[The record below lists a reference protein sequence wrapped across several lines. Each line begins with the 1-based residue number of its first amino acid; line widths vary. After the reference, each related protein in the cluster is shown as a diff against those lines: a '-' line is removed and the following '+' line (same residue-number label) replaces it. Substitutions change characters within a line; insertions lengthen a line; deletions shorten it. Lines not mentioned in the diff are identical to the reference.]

1 MGSIDIYNNIKAL
14 VYL

>member
-1 MGSIDIYNNIKAL
+1 MGSIDIYNNITAL